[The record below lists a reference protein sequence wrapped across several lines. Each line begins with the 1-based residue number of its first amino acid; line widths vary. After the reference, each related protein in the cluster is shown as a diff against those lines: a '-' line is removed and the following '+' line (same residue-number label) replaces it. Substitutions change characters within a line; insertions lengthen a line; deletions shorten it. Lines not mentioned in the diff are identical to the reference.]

1 LKLLITEN
9 FNNKLNDNTF
19 ANQYSVMSKKLLRK
33 FDIKIQ
39 SLSNNEHKFRF
50 EFNQDLFDFFSQEN
64 EIINTNGICEVSLIK
79 SDLMLDVKFSIDGQT
94 DLICDRTLKKF
105 TYSLNSDKKILFKFG
120 EEDQELSEEM
130 VVIDRNKSK
139 INMGKFIYEFFILEL
154 PVKRLHPSV
163 KNEDNID
170 NFVFTTKKTKDTDP
184 RLDPLNKL
192 K

>member
-1 LKLLITEN
+1 MKLLITEN

-79 SDLMLDVKFSIDGQT
+79 SDLMLDVKFLIDGQT

-163 KNEDNID
+163 KNEDNLD

>member
-1 LKLLITEN
+1 MKLLITEN
-9 FNNKLNDNTF
+9 FNNKLNDDTF
-19 ANQYSVMSKKLLRK
+19 ANQLSVMSKKLLRK

-50 EFNQDLFDFFSQEN
+50 EFNQGLFDFFSQEN

-79 SDLMLDVKFSIDGQT
+79 SDLMLDVKFTIDGQT

>member
-1 LKLLITEN
+1 
-9 FNNKLNDNTF
+9 
-19 ANQYSVMSKKLLRK
+19 MSKKLLRK

-50 EFNQDLFDFFSQEN
+50 KFNQDLFDFFSQEN

>member
-1 LKLLITEN
+1 MKLLITEN

-64 EIINTNGICEVSLIK
+64 EIINTNGNCEVSLIK
-79 SDLMLDVKFSIDGQT
+79 SDIMLDVKFTIDGQT

-120 EEDQELSEEM
+120 EGDQELSEEM

>member
-1 LKLLITEN
+1 MKLLITEN

-120 EEDQELSEEM
+120 EEDLELSEEM

>member
-1 LKLLITEN
+1 MKLLITEN
-9 FNNKLNDNTF
+9 FNNKLNDDTF
-19 ANQYSVMSKKLLRK
+19 ANQLSVMSKKLLRK

-64 EIINTNGICEVSLIK
+64 EIINTNGICKVSLIK

>member
-1 LKLLITEN
+1 MKLLITEN

-120 EEDQELSEEM
+120 DEDQELSEEM

>member
-1 LKLLITEN
+1 MT
-9 FNNKLNDNTF
+9 
-19 ANQYSVMSKKLLRK
+19 KKLLRS

-39 SLSNNEHKFRF
+39 SLSNNEHSFQF
-50 EFNQDLFDFFSQEN
+50 DFNQKLFDYFSNEN
-64 EIINTNGICEVSLIK
+64 EIKNTSGICKIILLK
-79 SDLMLDVKFSIDGQT
+79 SDLMLNIKFSINGKT

-105 TYSLNSDKKILFKFG
+105 TYELNSNKKMLFKFG
-120 EEDQELSEEM
+120 DEDQELSDEM
-130 VVIDRNKSK
+130 VIIDRNKSK
-139 INMGKFIYEFFILEL
+139 INFGKFIYEFFILEI

-170 NFVFTTKKTKDTDP
+170 NFVFSTKKTNDIDP

>member
-1 LKLLITEN
+1 MKLLITEN

-64 EIINTNGICEVSLIK
+64 EIINTKGICEVSLIK

-105 TYSLNSDKKILFKFG
+105 TYSLNSNKKILFKFG

>member
-1 LKLLITEN
+1 MKLLITEN

-105 TYSLNSDKKILFKFG
+105 TYSLNSNKKILFKFG

>member
-64 EIINTNGICEVSLIK
+64 EIINTKGICEVSLIK

-105 TYSLNSDKKILFKFG
+105 TYSLNSNKKILFKFG

>member
-1 LKLLITEN
+1 MKLLITEN

-79 SDLMLDVKFSIDGQT
+79 SDIMLDVKFTIDGQT

>member
-1 LKLLITEN
+1 MKLLITEN

-19 ANQYSVMSKKLLRK
+19 ANQLSVMSKKLLRK
-33 FDIKIQ
+33 FNIKIQ

-79 SDLMLDVKFSIDGQT
+79 SDLMLDVKFSIDGHT

>member
-64 EIINTNGICEVSLIK
+64 EIINTNGNCEVSLIK
-79 SDLMLDVKFSIDGQT
+79 SDIMLDVKFTIDGQT

-120 EEDQELSEEM
+120 EGDQELSEEM

>member
-1 LKLLITEN
+1 MKLLITEN

-64 EIINTNGICEVSLIK
+64 EIINTNGICKVSLIK

-120 EEDQELSEEM
+120 EENQELSEEM

>member
-1 LKLLITEN
+1 MKLLITEN

-79 SDLMLDVKFSIDGQT
+79 S
-94 DLICDRTLKKF
+94 
-105 TYSLNSDKKILFKFG
+105 
-120 EEDQELSEEM
+120 
-130 VVIDRNKSK
+130 
-139 INMGKFIYEFFILEL
+139 
-154 PVKRLHPSV
+154 
-163 KNEDNID
+163 
-170 NFVFTTKKTKDTDP
+170 
-184 RLDPLNKL
+184 
-192 K
+192 

>member
-64 EIINTNGICEVSLIK
+64 EIINTKGICEVSLIK

>member
-1 LKLLITEN
+1 MKLLITEN
-9 FNNKLNDNTF
+9 FYNKLNDNTF

>member
-1 LKLLITEN
+1 MKLLITEN

-50 EFNQDLFDFFSQEN
+50 EFNQDLFDFFSEEN

-79 SDLMLDVKFSIDGQT
+79 SDIMLDVKFTIDGQT

>member
-105 TYSLNSDKKILFKFG
+105 TYSLNSNKKILFKFG

>member
-1 LKLLITEN
+1 
-9 FNNKLNDNTF
+9 
-19 ANQYSVMSKKLLRK
+19 MSKKLLRK

-79 SDLMLDVKFSIDGQT
+79 SGLMLDVKFSIDGQT

-130 VVIDRNKSK
+130 VIIDRNKSK

>member
-1 LKLLITEN
+1 
-9 FNNKLNDNTF
+9 
-19 ANQYSVMSKKLLRK
+19 MSKKLLRS

-39 SLSNNEHKFRF
+39 SLSNNEHSFQF
-50 EFNQDLFDFFSQEN
+50 YFNQELFDYFSNEN
-64 EIINTNGICEVSLIK
+64 EIKNTSGICKISLLK
-79 SDLMLDVKFSIDGQT
+79 SDLMLNIKFSINGKT

-105 TYSLNSDKKILFKFG
+105 TYELNSNKKMLFKFG
-120 EEDQELSEEM
+120 DEDQELSDEM
-130 VVIDRNKSK
+130 VIIDRNKSK
-139 INMGKFIYEFFILEL
+139 INFGKFIYEFFILEI

-170 NFVFTTKKTKDTDP
+170 NFVFSTKKTNDIDP

>member
-1 LKLLITEN
+1 MKLLITEN

-19 ANQYSVMSKKLLRK
+19 ANQLSVMSKKLFRK

>member
-1 LKLLITEN
+1 
-9 FNNKLNDNTF
+9 
-19 ANQYSVMSKKLLRK
+19 MSKKLLRK

-50 EFNQDLFDFFSQEN
+50 EFNQDLFDFFSEEN
-64 EIINTNGICEVSLIK
+64 EIINTNGNCEVSLIK
-79 SDLMLDVKFSIDGQT
+79 SDIMLDVKFTIDGQT

>member
-1 LKLLITEN
+1 MKLLITEN
-9 FNNKLNDNTF
+9 FNNKLNDDTF
-19 ANQYSVMSKKLLRK
+19 ANQLSVMSKKLLRK

>member
-1 LKLLITEN
+1 MKLLITEN

-50 EFNQDLFDFFSQEN
+50 EFNQDLFDFFSHEN

>member
-1 LKLLITEN
+1 MKLLITEN

-64 EIINTNGICEVSLIK
+64 EIINTNGNCEVSLIK
-79 SDLMLDVKFSIDGQT
+79 SDIMLDVKFTIDGQT